1 MAQTGRPTH
10 DPTKRPAGARL
21 LSRLALAPESGLLLV
36 IALMVLGLTLAAPVR
51 EVMNPARGT
60 VEPVNIFLNADNLIG
75 VLTNTSFIAILALG
89 TMGIIIA
96 GGIDLSIGSVYAL
109 AGVVGAIA
117 LRHVQAA
124 AHGLPASGVEIP
136 LTGGAPPLLA
146 LGVLLLACCGTG
158 ALCGLING
166 AATVGLRVHP
176 FIITLGGMA
185 AYRGLAFVITAGQ
198 TESTVPR
205 SLIAGV
211 FRAKILGV
219 DVVPALIMLAVA
231 GLSMFVLS
239 MTVFGR
245 RVYAIGGN
253 ETAARYAGVPV
264 ASIKVWLFVLG
275 GMAAGLSA
283 AMTVGYYGS
292 AQSAAGNAYELKAIA
307 AAVVGGVSLTGGRGT
322 ALGVLLGALVIQLIE
337 NGIIVLGIDSNYTN
351 IIIGLAIVAAVV
363 VDQVKRRLGPGA
375 R

>member
-1 MAQTGRPTH
+1 MAQTDHPTRSPTTRPGGR
-10 DPTKRPAGARL
+10 GLWSRL
-21 LSRLALAPESGLLLV
+21 LLAPESGLILV
-36 IALMVLGLTLAAPVR
+36 IALMVVGLTLAAPVR
-51 EVMNPARGT
+51 EVVNPQTGLA
-60 VEPVNIFLNADNLIG
+60 EPVNIFLRASNLIG
-75 VLTNTSFIAILALG
+75 ILTNTSFIAILALG
-89 TMGIIIA
+89 TMGVIIA

-124 AHGLPASGVEIP
+124 SHGLPATGVEIP
-136 LTGGAPPLLA
+136 LDGGPPMLVA

-158 ALCGLING
+158 GLCGLVNG
-166 AATVGLRVHP
+166 VATVGLRVHP

-185 AYRGLAFVITAGQ
+185 AYRGLAFVITGGQ

-205 SLIAGV
+205 SLIGGF
-211 FRAKILGV
+211 FRAKVMGV

-231 GLSMFVLS
+231 ATAMFVLS

-264 ASIKVWLFVLG
+264 ASVKVWLFVLG

-283 AMTVGYYGS
+283 ALAVGFYGS
-292 AQSAAGNAYELKAIA
+292 AQSAAGTAYELKAIA

-363 VDQVKRRLGPGA
+363 VDQVKLRLGPQA